1 MEVKFLKERGK
12 SGVGTLHYNGSD
24 QHNLE
29 WGNGE
34 KWLKKCESINGSF
47 CILLHSYL
55 VAICCPKRHIQERT
69 ICINKQANKGWSHQ
83 SSLLET

>member
-24 QHNLE
+24 QYNLE

-34 KWLKKCESINGSF
+34 KWLKKWGSTNGSF
-47 CILLHSYL
+47 ASFFI
-55 VAICCPKRHIQERT
+55 AIWWLFAAQKDIFKNIPVV
-69 ICINKQANKGWSHQ
+69 
-83 SSLLET
+83 